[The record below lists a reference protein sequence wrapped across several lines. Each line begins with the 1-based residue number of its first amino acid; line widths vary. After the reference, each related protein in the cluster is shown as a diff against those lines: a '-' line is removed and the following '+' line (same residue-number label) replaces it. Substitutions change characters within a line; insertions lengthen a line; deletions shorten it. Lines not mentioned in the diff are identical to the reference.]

1 MVVVV
6 QSLSHDFLFV
16 TPWTAASQASSL
28 AFIIFWSLLKL
39 VTIESVMLSNPLILC
54 SPLFL
59 PPSIF
64 PSIRDFSNE
73 LALPIR
79 WPKYWSSSI
88 SPSNEYSG
96 LILAGLISLQ
106 SKGLSRVFS
115 SMVTTPYKQLLGSSL
130 IPRAD
135 PDLEKQISY
144 RSMPSG
150 LPEMLIATL
159 GPPNPDYTLK
169 HSLRTSNSLKSQIH
183 LPLTHHSTIVWVCLL
198 MWFQIF
204 LMKYSALNYAVIYNQ
219 GEQGYIDFPV
229 SIMET
234 FKPGLF
240 WDSFSSNH
248 R

>member
-1 MVVVV
+1 
-6 QSLSHDFLFV
+6 
-16 TPWTAASQASSL
+16 
-28 AFIIFWSLLKL
+28 
-39 VTIESVMLSNPLILC
+39 
-54 SPLFL
+54 
-59 PPSIF
+59 
-64 PSIRDFSNE
+64 
-73 LALPIR
+73 
-79 WPKYWSSSI
+79 
-88 SPSNEYSG
+88 
-96 LILAGLISLQ
+96 
-106 SKGLSRVFS
+106 
-115 SMVTTPYKQLLGSSL
+115 
-130 IPRAD
+130 
-135 PDLEKQISY
+135 
-144 RSMPSG
+144 MPSG

-159 GPPNPDYTLK
+159 GPPNSDYTLK